1 MGWMPTLMFQIVD
14 YTEIDEHLE
23 EIAEN
28 LVVEHLFYTI
38 SIVTNNR
45 TSAIFSTALVVKHI
59 DYWGHQSNLTG
70 RAECTVIRFLL

>member
-1 MGWMPTLMFQIVD
+1 MGWTPTLMFQIVD

-28 LVVEHLFYTI
+28 LIVEHLFCTI

-45 TSAIFSTALVVKHI
+45 TSGIFSTALVVKRV
-59 DYWGHQSNLTG
+59 WLLGTPEQSHWPCGTHG
-70 RAECTVIRFLL
+70 D